1 MKPKVGGVEGA
12 AGTGDLTSPV
22 RVLKITPLILAYTLK
37 TVTSL
42 NKEARLPE
50 FHFS

>member
-1 MKPKVGGVEGA
+1 MTP
-12 AGTGDLTSPV
+12 DRDTSE
-22 RVLKITPLILAYTLK
+22 RHCDTNALK

-42 NKEARLPE
+42 NKEARLFK